1 MVNFENCLFDGI
13 VSHQRTYPLN
23 HKFNYKI
30 TYFWID
36 INQEPK
42 LNFLKFNKPWLFSFF
57 EKDFGNPKRK
67 KEVTLYS
74 HIKKELEKKKIYDVQ
89 HIKVLCL
96 PRFLNYVFNPISV
109 FVCFNKKNLANAIL
123 FEVRNTFGEKHIYY
137 SKIFKGEQRFFTK
150 KKFHVSPFFKVRGWY
165 EIKFSISKK
174 NVNLEI
180 IYSSKKKKIF
190 FASFHGDK
198 KNLDNRNL
206 LKLTVLKFFQNIK
219 VVIGI
224 HIEAL
229 KLWMKGAI
237 YIKKPKPSKNIFTY
251 IKK

>member
-1 MVNFENCLFDGI
+1 MINFDSCLFEGM
-13 VSHQRTYPLN
+13 VSHQRFGPLN

-36 INQEPK
+36 INKEPK
-42 LNFLKFNKPWLFSFF
+42 LNFFKFNKFSLFSFC
-57 EKDFGNPKRK
+57 EKDFGNPDRK
-67 KEVTLYS
+67 KDLTLYS
-74 HIKKELEKKKIYDVQ
+74 HIKKELKKRKILGVQ
-89 HIKVLCL
+89 NIKALCL

-123 FEVRNTFGEKHIYY
+123 FEVRNTFGEKHIYF
-137 SKIFKGEQRFFTK
+137 SKILKGKNRFFTK

-165 EIKFSISKK
+165 DIKFSITKK

-180 IYSSKKKKIF
+180 TYSFKKKNIF
-190 FASFHGDK
+190 FASFRGDK
-198 KNLDNRNL
+198 RDLDNRNL
-206 LKLTVLKFFQNIK
+206 LKLTILKFIQNIK

-229 KLWMKGAI
+229 KLWIKGAI
-237 YIKKPKPSKNIFTY
+237 YIKKPKLPRNLFTY